1 MPSPRDPDLL
11 LEMQREIEAWVQ
23 SREHPIVVEDEVE
36 LFDLTAA
43 RWKLTVEFG
52 KLLFEAWNAERS
64 IARRVEAIAF
74 RDRGRLGVFVRKPGG
89 RETGTLEFRELERAE
104 KPGGSRV
111 ANRARFR
118 KEFLALLK
126 REYPG
131 WHFEHVSN
139 RSDLE
144 HSLSTWYTRGLAR
157 QGRTG
162 WAFLGL
168 SESEPVAAADGLLA
182 HGLIW
187 LDLLRDQSQRVTVP
201 GLKLFLPPA
210 AVRLNAHRAACLN
223 SRAVQVEI
231 LEWKLGND
239 HPAAIDCAD
248 FGNVE
253 TGLALRRQ
261 GELLVEAHTTLLRE
275 WAGDSLEPMD
285 LVPDPSGH
293 SSSLRVRGLEVARVE
308 GQISPRVYFGLEG
321 SCQKLD
327 KENRPEFR
335 RFLKHVLELRTAQS
349 KNKSHEFYHLQSER
363 WLESLLLRDITKID
377 PDLVP
382 QFIYPQVPAFSSLDR
397 GVIDILGVTR
407 RGRMA
412 VIELKL
418 HEEINL
424 PIQGLD
430 YWLRV
435 KWLADRH
442 QFHERGYFH
451 GVELSTAPPLLY
463 LVCPAFRFHST
474 TERVIRYLDSSIEII
489 QVGLNVQWR
498 EGIRVLFRRSARTDR

>member
-1 MPSPRDPDLL
+1 MASPRDSDFL
-11 LEMQREIEAWVQ
+11 LEMQREIEALVN
-23 SREHPIVVEDEVE
+23 SLAHPIVVEDEVE

-64 IARRVEAIAF
+64 IARRVEAVSF
-74 RDRGRLGVFVRKPGG
+74 RDRGRIGVFVRKPGG
-89 RETGTLEFRELERAE
+89 RETGTLEFRELELAE
-104 KPGGSRV
+104 QPAVSRV
-111 ANRARFR
+111 AIRARYR
-118 KEFLALLK
+118 KEFMALLK

-168 SESEPVAAADGLLA
+168 GENEPVAAADALLA

-187 LDLLRDQSQRVTVP
+187 LDLLRARSERLTVP
-201 GLKLFLPPA
+201 ALKLFLPPA
-210 AVRLNAHRAACLN
+210 AVRLNAHRAVCLN
-223 SRAVQVEI
+223 SRAAQVEI
-231 LEWKLGND
+231 LEWKTGND
-239 HPAAIDCAD
+239 RPASMDCAD

-253 TGLALRRQ
+253 TGLAPRRQ
-261 GELLVEAHTTLLRE
+261 GELLVEAHTPLLRE
-275 WAGDSLEPMD
+275 WAGGSLEPMD
-285 LVPDPSGH
+285 LVADPAGH
-293 SSSLRVRGLEVARVE
+293 LTSLRVRGLEVARVE
-308 GQISPRVYFGLEG
+308 GQINPQIYFGLEG
-321 SCQKLD
+321 SWQKLD
-327 KENRPEFR
+327 ESNRQDFR
-335 RFLKHVLELRTAQS
+335 RFLKQVLELRAAQS
-349 KNKSHEFYHLQSER
+349 KNKSHEFYRLQSER

-377 PDLVP
+377 PDLLP

-407 RGRMA
+407 RGRLA

-418 HEEINL
+418 HEEISL

-442 QFHERGYFH
+442 QFQERGYFR
-451 GVELSTAPPLLY
+451 GVELSPAPPLLY

-489 QVGLNVQWR
+489 QVGLNDQWR
-498 EGIRVLFRRSARTDR
+498 EGIRVLFRRAARDDR